1 MPNCANW
8 WVISRSSFERV
19 LDTLSSSLGGVRVH
33 SWRSTVPGFD
43 VIDSVISEISANIAR
58 CWREFPIASVCS
70 CGPGFEAVSVVVALD
85 EWSDDKVE
93 ELSGWGK
100 CWWVTRWNAV
110 SRAENKVTWKNSFEC
125 NYKTCHQVRSISVCP
140 TYAMENIRQGILKM
154 LIVKFNFQLNNI
166 EIKL

>member
-1 MPNCANW
+1 MGNIPIVVREGFRHV
-8 WVISRSSFERV
+8 VIVSGRRTYGLLTSMVDQER
-19 LDTLSSSLGGVRVH
+19 
-33 SWRSTVPGFD
+33 FD